1 MSDQASTLVETQAA
15 DEEICKEEIAQM
27 GKLKTQKDWIIK
39 QAAIKL
45 ENSGKYDDDL
55 AEIGNR
61 IHKLWKDHISK
72 SYVYKVLDDKYK
84 RAYEKPD

>member
-72 SYVYKVLDDKYK
+72 SYVYKVLD
-84 RAYEKPD
+84 